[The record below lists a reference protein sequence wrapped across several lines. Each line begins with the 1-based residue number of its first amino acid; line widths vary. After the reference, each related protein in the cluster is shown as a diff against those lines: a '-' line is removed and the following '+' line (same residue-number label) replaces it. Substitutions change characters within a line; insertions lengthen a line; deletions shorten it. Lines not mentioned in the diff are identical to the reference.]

1 MSIEIDF
8 LLTLV
13 IAILILIIGSL
24 FTRYTAFL
32 RNYNIPIPVV
42 GGIVFAFITAAL
54 YGWTETH
61 LTFDMR
67 LQSPMMLAFF
77 ATIGLTANFKRLRE
91 GGPGL
96 LIFLLVVSGFLVVQN
111 VVGAVAALGLDLHP
125 LVGILSSSITLS
137 GGHGT
142 GAAYAEQ
149 FRQIQNIQ
157 GAMELAMACA
167 TFGLVIGGLIGGP
180 VSQRLISK
188 HRLQTQQDAEQVAST
203 EEDQQSEPV
212 TAWKLLQ
219 TLFLVILCL
228 LGSEALTTL
237 FSGTPITLPAF
248 IWALMTGV
256 VLRNL
261 CEITGLYSINEQT
274 LDTLS
279 TLALFLFLAMAF
291 MSLRLWELLDLAG
304 PLLVI
309 LGAQTVAMILY
320 ALFVTFRVM
329 GSNYDAAIMAGGHCG
344 FAMGATPT
352 AVANME
358 AITSRYGPSPKAF
371 LIIPMVGAFFIDLT
385 NTLVIQGFLALPLF
399 GF

>member
-1 MSIEIDF
+1 MDIEINV

-13 IAILILIIGSL
+13 IAILVLIMGAL
-24 FTRYTAFL
+24 LNRYIPLL
-32 RNYNIPIPVV
+32 RNNNIPIPVV
-42 GGIVFAFITAAL
+42 GGIVFALITATL
-54 YGWTETH
+54 YSRMDTN
-61 LTFDMR
+61 LAFDMR
-67 LQSPMMLAFF
+67 MKNPMMLAFF
-77 ATIGLTANFKRLRE
+77 ATIGLSANFRRLRE

-96 LIFLLVVSGFLVVQN
+96 LIFLLVVSGYLVVQN
-111 VVGAVAALGLDLHP
+111 AVGAAAAVGLDLHP
-125 LVGILSSSITLS
+125 LVGMLSSSITLS

-149 FRQIQNIQ
+149 FSQIQNIQ

-188 HRLQTQQDAEQVAST
+188 YQLQPSNKFDVPGAIANSVEK
-203 EEDQQSEPV
+203 EPI
-212 TAWKLLQ
+212 TAWSLLE

-228 LGSEALTTL
+228 AGGEFLAAL
-237 FSGTPITLPAF
+237 FGDSAITLPSF
-248 IWALMTGV
+248 IWALLTGV
-256 VLRNL
+256 VLRNF
-261 CEITGLYSINEQT
+261 CEITGLHKINEQT
-274 LDTLS
+274 LDMLS
-279 TLALFLFLAMAF
+279 TLSLFLFLAMAF

-309 LGAQTVAMILY
+309 LGAQTIAMILY
-320 ALFVTFRVM
+320 ALFVTFRIM
-329 GSNYDAAIMAGGHCG
+329 GRNYDAAIMAGGHCG

-385 NTLVIQGFLALPLF
+385 NTMVIQGFLSLPVF

>member
-13 IAILILIIGSL
+13 IAILILIIGAL
-24 FTRYTAFL
+24 TIRHTAFL

-42 GGIVFAFITAAL
+42 GGIVFALITAAL
-54 YGWTETH
+54 YGWTDTQ
-61 LTFDMR
+61 LSFDMR
-67 LQSPMMLAFF
+67 LQGPMMLSFF
-77 ATIGLTANFKRLRE
+77 ATIGLTANFRRLRE

-96 LIFLLVVSGFLVVQN
+96 LVFLLVVSGFLIVQN
-111 VVGAVAALGLDLHP
+111 VVGAVAAIGLDLHP
-125 LVGILSSSITLS
+125 LVGMLSSSITLS

-188 HRLQTQQDAEQVAST
+188 HRLQTQRADEKAMT
-203 EEDQQSEPV
+203 TGEDPQSEPV
-212 TAWKLLQ
+212 TAWKLLE

-228 LGSEALTTL
+228 LGSESLTVL

-248 IWALMTGV
+248 IWALLSGV

-261 CEITGLYSINEQT
+261 CEVTGLYKINEKT
-274 LDTLS
+274 LDTLG

-309 LGAQTVAMILY
+309 LGAQTIAMILY

>member
-1 MSIEIDF
+1 MYIEIDF

-13 IAILILIIGSL
+13 IAILILIIGAL
-24 FTRYTAFL
+24 VIRYVAFL
-32 RNYNIPIPVV
+32 RDNNIPIPVV
-42 GGIVFAFITAAL
+42 GGIVFALITAAL
-54 YGWTETH
+54 YGGTQTQ
-61 LTFDMR
+61 LAFDMR
-67 LQSPMMLAFF
+67 LQGPMMLAFF

-111 VVGAVAALGLDLHP
+111 TVGALAAIGLDLHP
-125 LVGILSSSITLS
+125 LVGMLGSSITLS

-180 VSQRLISK
+180 VSQHLISK
-188 HRLQTQQDAEQVAST
+188 HRLQTLQAGRTVST
-203 EEDQQSEPV
+203 NREDQQPKPI
-212 TAWKLLQ
+212 TAWKLLE

-228 LGSEALTTL
+228 LGSQYMTDL

-261 CEITGLYSINEQT
+261 CEITGLYKINGQT
-274 LDTLS
+274 LDILS

>member
-1 MSIEIDF
+1 MNIEINL

-13 IAILILIIGSL
+13 FAILILVVGALLS
-24 FTRYTAFL
+24 RYVSFL
-32 RNYNIPIPVV
+32 RNYNIPIPVI
-42 GGIVFAFITAAL
+42 GGIVFALITATL
-54 YGWTETH
+54 YSGMDTN

-67 LQSPMMLAFF
+67 LKNPMMLAFF

-96 LIFLLVVSGFLVVQN
+96 LIFLMVVSGYLIVQN
-111 VVGAVAALGLDLHP
+111 AVGAAAAIGLDLHP
-125 LVGILSSSITLS
+125 LVGMLGSSITLS

-142 GAAYAEQ
+142 GVAYAEQ
-149 FRQIQNIQ
+149 FSQIQNIQ
-157 GAMELAMACA
+157 GATELAMACA

-180 VSQRLISK
+180 VSQRLINK
-188 HRLQTQQDAEQVAST
+188 HQLQPRNEFDVPGAIPESVEKEQ
-203 EEDQQSEPV
+203 V
-212 TAWKLLQ
+212 TAWDLLE

-228 LGSEALTTL
+228 VGGEFLTNVFTD
-237 FSGTPITLPAF
+237 FAITLPSF
-248 IWALMTGV
+248 IWALLTGV
-256 VLRNL
+256 VLRNF
-261 CEITGLYSINEQT
+261 CEITGLYKINEHT

-279 TLALFLFLAMAF
+279 TLSLFLFLAMAF

-304 PLLVI
+304 PLLII
-309 LGAQTVAMILY
+309 LGAQTIAMILY
-320 ALFVTFRVM
+320 ALFITFRVM
-329 GSNYDAAIMAGGHCG
+329 GSNYDAAVMAGGHCG

-358 AITSRYGPSPKAF
+358 AITSRFGPSPKAF

-385 NTLVIQGFLALPLF
+385 NTMVIQGFLSLPLF

>member
-1 MSIEIDF
+1 MHIEIDF

-13 IAILILIIGSL
+13 IAILILIIGAL
-24 FTRYTAFL
+24 FNRHVAFL
-32 RNYNIPIPVV
+32 RNNNIPIPVV

-54 YGWTETH
+54 YGGTETQ
-61 LTFDMR
+61 LSFDMR
-67 LQSPMMLAFF
+67 LQGPMMLAFF

-96 LIFLLVVSGFLVVQN
+96 LIFLLVVSGFLLVQN
-111 VVGAVAALGLDLHP
+111 AVGALAAIGLDLHP
-125 LVGILSSSITLS
+125 LVGMLGSSITLS

-188 HRLQTQQDAEQVAST
+188 HRLQTQRADEMVT
-203 EEDQQSEPV
+203 TTGEDQKSEPV
-212 TAWKLLQ
+212 TAWKLLE
-219 TLFLVILCL
+219 TLLLVILCL
-228 LGSEALTTL
+228 LGSEYLTTS
-237 FSGTPITLPAF
+237 FSDTTLTLPAF

-256 VLRNL
+256 LLRNL
-261 CEITGLYSINEQT
+261 CEITGLYEINEQT

-309 LGAQTVAMILY
+309 LGAQTIAMILY

>member
-1 MSIEIDF
+1 MNIEIDL

-13 IAILILIIGSL
+13 IAILILVMGAL
-24 FTRYTAFL
+24 GNRYVALL
-32 RNYNIPIPVV
+32 RNNNIPVPVV
-42 GGIVFAFITAAL
+42 GGILFAFITAAL
-54 YGWTETH
+54 YGGADTQ

-67 LQSPMMLAFF
+67 LQGPMMLAFF

-96 LIFLLVVSGFLVVQN
+96 LIFLLVVSGFLIVQN
-111 VVGAVAALGLDLHP
+111 AVGAVAAVGLDLHP
-125 LVGILSSSITLS
+125 LVGMLSSSITLS

-149 FRQIQNIQ
+149 FGQIQNVQ

-188 HRLQTQQDAEQVAST
+188 HQLQTSQDVEHIATNPEAQQT
-203 EEDQQSEPV
+203 EAI
-212 TAWKLLQ
+212 TAWKLLE
-219 TLFLVILCL
+219 TLFLVVLCL
-228 LGSEALTTL
+228 VGSEYLTAW
-237 FSGTPITLPAF
+237 FSDTPITLPAF

-261 CEITGLYSINEQT
+261 CEITGLYKINEQT
-274 LDTLS
+274 LETLS
-279 TLALFLFLAMAF
+279 TMALFLFLAMAF

-309 LGAQTVAMILY
+309 LGAQTLAMILY
-320 ALFVTFRVM
+320 ALFVTFRLM
-329 GSNYDAAIMAGGHCG
+329 GGNYDAAIMAGGHCG

-358 AITSRYGPSPKAF
+358 AITARYGPSPKAF

>member
-1 MSIEIDF
+1 MNIEINL

-13 IAILILIIGSL
+13 IAILVLITGAL
-24 FTRYTAFL
+24 LNRYIPLL
-32 RNYNIPIPVV
+32 RNNNIPIPVI
-42 GGIVFAFITAAL
+42 GGIIFALITATL
-54 YGWTETH
+54 YSGMETN

-67 LQSPMMLAFF
+67 MKNPMMLAFF
-77 ATIGLTANFKRLRE
+77 ATIGLSANFRRLLE

-111 VVGAVAALGLDLHP
+111 AVGAAAAIGLDLHP
-125 LVGILSSSITLS
+125 LVGMLGSSITLS

-149 FRQIQNIQ
+149 FSQIQNIQ

-180 VSQRLISK
+180 VSQRLISR
-188 HRLQTQQDAEQVAST
+188 HQLQPGNKFDVPGAIADTVEK
-203 EEDQQSEPV
+203 EPI
-212 TAWKLLQ
+212 TAWSLLE

-228 LGSEALTTL
+228 AGGEFLTAL
-237 FSGTPITLPAF
+237 FADSPVTLPSF
-248 IWALMTGV
+248 IWALLTGV
-256 VLRNL
+256 VLRNF
-261 CEITGLYSINEQT
+261 CEITGLYKINEQT
-274 LDTLS
+274 LDMLS
-279 TLALFLFLAMAF
+279 TLSLFLFLAMAF

-309 LGAQTVAMILY
+309 LGAQTIAMILY
-320 ALFVTFRVM
+320 ALFVTFRIM

-385 NTLVIQGFLALPLF
+385 NTIVIQGFLSLPVF